1 MAVVKLR
8 GKIKLRASIA
18 SLKVLNNKQ
27 KHAIITVGIPGSGKT
42 TWAEQQQNYINLNLD
57 DFREK
62 ISGNAADQNVNK
74 LAVEMRDAFLKRAI
88 KKQQNIILSDTN
100 INPFFR
106 ERLIDQLKTA
116 GYSIELKVFD
126 IALEEALKRNANR
139 SRNVPEEVIIRM
151 YNQLKDQNIHGSSN
165 K

>member
-1 MAVVKLR
+1 MAIIKLK
-8 GKIKLRASIA
+8 GKISLKASIKE
-18 SLKVLNNKQ
+18 LKVHTARP
-27 KHAIITVGIPGSGKT
+27 KHAIITIGIPGSGKT
-42 TWAEQQQNYINLNLD
+42 TWAEQQQDYINLSLD

-62 ISGNAADQNVNK
+62 LSGDAANQSVNK

-106 ERLIDQLKTA
+106 QKLAEQLKA
-116 GYSIELKVFD
+116 EGYSVEYKLFD
-126 IALEEALKRNANR
+126 ITLDEALKRNSIR
-139 SRNVPEEVIIRM
+139 SRKVPDDVITKM
-151 YNQLKDQNIHGSSN
+151 YNGLKEQNLNGSSS